1 MKCLLSSSLLLG
13 TNRRNL
19 ALAFFFL
26 FFFLEAVLFFLRV
39 GNVLSVTSH
48 SSSAF
53 YHTHRE
59 GSWLGV
65 AAEHTLGISQPFF
78 TEASRGGV
86 EVGTFSMV
94 QLKWAESFLLKGQ
107 NLSDA
112 VEGLC

>member
-1 MKCLLSSSLLLG
+1 MLVVIFSVARYKQKELG
-13 TNRRNL
+13 SG
-19 ALAFFFL
+19 FFFF
-26 FFFLEAVLFFLRV
+26 FFFLEAVLFSFRV
-39 GNVLSVTSH
+39 GNILSVTSH

-53 YHTHRE
+53 CHTHLE

-65 AAEHTLGISQPFF
+65 AAEHTPGISQPFF